1 MENRL
6 VQAQIRHQA
15 FELAIFLPQLAQLA
29 QLTHAEGAESF
40 LPPVEAL
47 LADAE
52 LATDL
57 PDRGAGLGLAQ
68 CQRDLFIRELARLHR
83 GPPASLMGDAVRDRS
98 LAQNGS
104 PRGLRSGEERH
115 PGND

>member
-6 VQAQIRHQA
+6 VQAQIGHQA
-15 FELAIFLPQLAQLA
+15 FELAIFLSQLAQLA
-29 QLTHAEGAESF
+29 ELTDSEGAEAF

-57 PDRGAGLGLAQ
+57 ADRGAGLGLAQ
-68 CQRDLFIRELARLHR
+68 RQRDLFIRELARLHD
-83 GPPASLMGDAVRDRS
+83 GPPAPLAGGAVWT
-98 LAQNGS
+98 AA
-104 PRGLRSGEERH
+104 
-115 PGND
+115 